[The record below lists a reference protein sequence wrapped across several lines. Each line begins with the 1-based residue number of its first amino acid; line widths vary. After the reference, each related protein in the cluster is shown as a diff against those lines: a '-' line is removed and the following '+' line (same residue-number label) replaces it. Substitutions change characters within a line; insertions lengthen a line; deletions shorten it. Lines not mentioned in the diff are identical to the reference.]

1 MLREQFSNVSWWT
14 TASISIYAT
23 KPKESIMSR
32 KIKLSA
38 AALFVGLLA
47 TIGTVDF
54 SAFAHEGHR
63 RSHAPASAKKLKNPL
78 IANEENIAAGRSL
91 FNQNCASCHG
101 EDGKAK
107 TEIAQG
113 MKVKPTDLTDK
124 KMQGITDGEIHW
136 VITNG
141 IKKSGMP
148 AFKKAAANERW
159 QMTLYVKHL
168 MGEHPHAE
176 HSDH

>member
-1 MLREQFSNVSWWT
+1 
-14 TASISIYAT
+14 
-23 KPKESIMSR
+23 MSR
-32 KIKLSA
+32 TIKLSA
-38 AALFVGLLA
+38 AAFFISILVA
-47 TIGTVDF
+47 IGVVDF
-54 SAFAHEGHR
+54 SASAHEGHKH
-63 RSHAPASAKKLKNPL
+63 SHAPASAKKLKNPL
-78 IANEENIAAGRSL
+78 TASEDNIAAGRAL
-91 FNQNCASCHG
+91 FNQNCATCHG

-107 TEIAQG
+107 TDIAET

-124 KMQGITDGEIHW
+124 KMQGIKDGEIYW

-148 AFKKAAANERW
+148 GFKKATVNERW

-176 HSDH
+176 HGSPGE